1 MSKNKPDNQEIAE
14 NLERIADLLA
24 SQNANPHRVRA
35 YRHGAAIVRELK
47 QPVSDLLDEKGAEA
61 LQDLPGIG
69 SGLAGTITEFV
80 KTGRL
85 GLLDRLQG
93 EISPVALFASIPGIG
108 PELANRI
115 HDELDI
121 ENLEELELAAHDGR
135 LANVEG
141 FGQRRLEALRDVLAG
156 ILSRTGRRRARR
168 FSRRIEALPENEEPP
183 VEILLD
189 VDDEYRRRAE
199 KDELKK
205 IAPRRF
211 NPGRKAWLPIMH
223 TERGD
228 WSFTALFSNT
238 ARAHQRKATRDWVV
252 LYYQHNESEQQCTVV
267 TEEKGELAGKRVVR
281 GRELECREFYWKV
294 AKHGLLI

>member
-14 NLERIADLLA
+14 NLEWIADLLA

-121 ENLEELELAAHDGR
+121 ETLEELELAAHDGR

>member
-1 MSKNKPDNQEIAE
+1 MSKNTPDNQEIAE

>member
-1 MSKNKPDNQEIAE
+1 MSKIKPDNQEIAE

-80 KTGRL
+80 RTGRL

-121 ENLEELELAAHDGR
+121 ETLEELELAAHDGR

>member
-1 MSKNKPDNQEIAE
+1 MSKNKADNQEIAE

-24 SQNANPHRVRA
+24 SQDANPHRVRA

>member
-1 MSKNKPDNQEIAE
+1 MSKNTPDNQEIAE

-24 SQNANPHRVRA
+24 SQDANPHRVRA
-35 YRHGAAIVRELK
+35 YRHAAAIVRELK

-69 SGLAGTITEFV
+69 SGLASTITEFV
-80 KTGRL
+80 RTGRL

-108 PELANRI
+108 SELANRI

-121 ENLEELELAAHDGR
+121 QTLEELELAAHDGR

-156 ILSRTGRRRARR
+156 ILSRTGHRRARR
-168 FSRRIEALPENEEPP
+168 FSRRIEALPENKEPP
-183 VEILLD
+183 VEILLE
-189 VDDEYRRRAE
+189 VDDEYRRRVE

-211 NPGRKAWLPIMH
+211 NPEGKAWLPIMH

-238 ARAHQRKATRDWVV
+238 ARAHQRKATQDWVV
-252 LYYQHNESEQQCTVV
+252 LYYQRNGSEQQCTVV
-267 TEEKGELAGKRVVR
+267 TEEKAELAGKRVVR
-281 GRELECREFYWKV
+281 GRELECRDFYRKE

>member
-1 MSKNKPDNQEIAE
+1 MSKNTPDNQEIAE

-24 SQNANPHRVRA
+24 SQDANPHRVRA
-35 YRHGAAIVRELK
+35 YRHAAAIVRELK

-93 EISPVALFASIPGIG
+93 EISPVALFSSIPGIG

-121 ENLEELELAAHDGR
+121 ETLEELELAAHDGR

-156 ILSRTGRRRARR
+156 ILSRSGRRRSRR
-168 FSRRIEALPENEEPP
+168 FNRTIEANPKNEEPP

-211 NPGRKAWLPIMH
+211 NPEGKAWLPIMH

-252 LYYQHNESEQQCTVV
+252 LYYQRNGLEQQCTVV
-267 TEEKGELAGKRVVR
+267 SEEKAELAGKRVVR
-281 GRELECREFYWKV
+281 GRELECRDFYRKE

>member
-24 SQNANPHRVRA
+24 SQDANPHRVRA
-35 YRHGAAIVRELK
+35 YRHAAGTIRELK
-47 QPVSDLLDEKGAEA
+47 ELVSDLLDEKGAEA

-121 ENLEELELAAHDGR
+121 ETLEELELAAHDGR

>member
-80 KTGRL
+80 RTGRL

-121 ENLEELELAAHDGR
+121 ETLEELELAAHDGR

>member
-24 SQNANPHRVRA
+24 SQSANPHRIRA
-35 YRHGAAIVRELK
+35 YRHAAGIIRELK
-47 QPVSDLLDEKGAEA
+47 QSVTDLLNKKGPEA
-61 LQDLPGIG
+61 LEELPGIG
-69 SGLAGTITEFV
+69 KKLAGTITEFV
-80 KTGRL
+80 RTGRL

-93 EISPVALFASIPGIG
+93 EIIPVALFASIPGIG
-108 PELANRI
+108 NELANRI

-121 ENLEELELAAHDGR
+121 ETLEELELAAHDGR
-135 LANVEG
+135 LANVKG
-141 FGQRRLEALRDVLAG
+141 FGEQRLEALRDVLAG
-156 ILSRTGRRRARR
+156 ILRRSGRRR
-168 FSRRIEALPENEEPP
+168 SRGFNHNIEDQRENKVPS
-183 VEILLD
+183 VKILLD
-189 VDDEYRRRAE
+189 VDAEYRRRAE

-211 NPGRKAWLPIMH
+211 NPEGKAWLPIMH

-252 LYYQHNESEQQCTVV
+252 LYYQRNESEQQCTVV
-267 TEEKGELAGKRVVR
+267 TEGNGQLAGKRVVR
-281 GRELECREFYWKV
+281 GRELECRELYRKEV
-294 AKHGLLI
+294 KYEALT

>member
-238 ARAHQRKATRDWVV
+238 AR
-252 LYYQHNESEQQCTVV
+252 EQQFTVV
-267 TEEKGELAGKRVVR
+267 TDEKGELAGKRVVR

>member
-1 MSKNKPDNQEIAE
+1 MSKNTPDNQEIAE

-24 SQNANPHRVRA
+24 SQDANPHRVRA
-35 YRHGAAIVRELK
+35 YRHAAAIVRELK

-93 EISPVALFASIPGIG
+93 EISPVALFSSIPGIG

-121 ENLEELELAAHDGR
+121 ETLEELELAAHDGR

-156 ILSRTGRRRARR
+156 ILSRSGRRRSRR
-168 FSRRIEALPENEEPP
+168 FNRTIEANPKNEEPP

-211 NPGRKAWLPIMH
+211 NPEGKAWLPIMH

-252 LYYQHNESEQQCTVV
+252 LYYQRNGLEQQCTVV
-267 TEEKGELAGKRVVR
+267 SEEKAELAGKRVVR
-281 GRELECREFYWKV
+281 GRELECRDLYRKE

>member
-115 HDELDI
+115 HDDLDI

-141 FGQRRLEALRDVLAG
+141 FGQRRLEALREVLAG
-156 ILSRTGRRRARR
+156 ILSRSGRRRSRR
-168 FSRRIEALPENEEPP
+168 FSRTVKANPKNEEPP
-183 VEILLD
+183 VEILLE
-189 VDDEYRRRAE
+189 VDAEYRRRVE

-211 NPGRKAWLPIMH
+211 NPERKAWLPIMH

-228 WSFTALFSNT
+228 WSFTAVFSNT

>member
-121 ENLEELELAAHDGR
+121 ETLEELELAAHDGR

>member
-24 SQNANPHRVRA
+24 SQDANPHRVRA
-35 YRHGAAIVRELK
+35 YRHAAAIVRELK

-93 EISPVALFASIPGIG
+93 EISPVALFSSIPGIG

-121 ENLEELELAAHDGR
+121 ETLEELELAAHDGR

-156 ILSRTGRRRARR
+156 ILSRSGRRRSRR
-168 FSRRIEALPENEEPP
+168 FNRTIEANPKNEEPP

-211 NPGRKAWLPIMH
+211 NPEGKAWLPIMH

-252 LYYQHNESEQQCTVV
+252 LYYQRNGLEQQCTVV
-267 TEEKGELAGKRVVR
+267 SEEKAELAGKRVVR
-281 GRELECREFYWKV
+281 GRELECRDLYRKE

>member
-24 SQNANPHRVRA
+24 SQDANPHRVRA

-61 LQDLPGIG
+61 LQDLSGIG